1 MDDSFRVPPAAEKNL
16 FGMQSRL
23 RRRNS
28 FFSGAQSLAL
38 AGVIHVEDPLLVA
51 GHQMLQPVLV
61 RVGAEMEHTQVDAK
75 LQLMEREMMRNP
87 GAVFPGFA
95 EVVKMFQHCSVV
107 ALETLCQAAR
117 GKPGV
122 LFNQCLQSVDVDRSG
137 STEAWHVFESRVA
150 VSEAME
156 LAVDRR
162 RRDGVLAHRLV
173 DVSRR
178 LSHRRAK
185 TELVKDQHSESLTGD
200 VNFVC
205 RRRHY

>member
-75 LQLMEREMMRNP
+75 LQLMGRELVWNP
-87 GAVFPGFA
+87 GSVFPDFA

-107 ALETLCQAAR
+107 ALETLCQVTR
-117 GKPGV
+117 GQPGV
-122 LFNQCLQSVDVDRSG
+122 SSTRAFKASTSIEAGRPGRGVSSKVVSPSRKRWNQRSTVDGEMVS
-137 STEAWHVFESRVA
+137 SPIAWL
-150 VSEAME
+150 M
-156 LAVDRR
+156 
-162 RRDGVLAHRLV
+162 
-173 DVSRR
+173 
-178 LSHRRAK
+178 
-185 TELVKDQHSESLTGD
+185 
-200 VNFVC
+200 
-205 RRRHY
+205 